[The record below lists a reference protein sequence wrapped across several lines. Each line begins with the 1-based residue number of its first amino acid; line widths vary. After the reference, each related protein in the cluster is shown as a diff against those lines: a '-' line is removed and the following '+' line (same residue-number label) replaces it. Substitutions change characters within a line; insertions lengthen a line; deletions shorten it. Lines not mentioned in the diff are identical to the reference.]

1 MSFKAPI
8 GLPPTRAD
16 LAVARAAAR
25 GATPAT
31 ERPLQVITWLA
42 DEKMVLGGAILLW
55 LYARAVRPEKDLAPE
70 ADHILCCVALAGL
83 LPHLFKRL
91 VRRRRPDRTVVHGR
105 RHGIPRSGN
114 AWDSFPSGHALHLGA
129 IAGPVARIVPRSL
142 RPFVW
147 SSVLALAA
155 SRILLLAHYPS
166 DVAAGL
172 ALGVALDKSMGRVS
186 GASRAFFLSA
196 MQGRKRTL

>member
-16 LAVARAAAR
+16 LAVTRAAAR

-55 LYARAVRPEKDLAPE
+55 LYARAVRPEKDLK
-70 ADHILCCVALAGL
+70 H
-83 LPHLFKRL
+83 
-91 VRRRRPDRTVVHGR
+91 RRRIIFCAASLWPVCCRISSNGWFVGDARIAPSCTAAGTGSPARAM
-105 RHGIPRSGN
+105 HGIPFRPGMRYIS
-114 AWDSFPSGHALHLGA
+114 AQS
-129 IAGPVARIVPRSL
+129 PVRLPAEACVL
-142 RPFVW
+142 
-147 SSVLALAA
+147 LALAA

-196 MQGRKRTL
+196 IQGRKRTM